1 MQTIGIGE
9 IQKNTSILTN
19 LTEALEIVDKRKKE
33 SVAIVYPIQKNS
45 LISKLSGK
53 YKDRVSQVAD
63 LTLAKEEA
71 MLKAFGDKHG
81 LSD

>member
-53 YKDRVSQVAD
+53 YKDKVSQVAN

-71 MLKAFGDKHG
+71 MLKVFGDKHG